1 MNPLSR
7 HLIRQSVSMD
17 IKLTLK
23 QRNELFSSI
32 PDDATKIVKDIQQS
46 LGELSKLQTEPKINK
61 NQLTQEQK
69 ENALLLVQHFVDVH
83 TNANPR

>member
-1 MNPLSR
+1 
-7 HLIRQSVSMD
+7 MD

-23 QRNELFSSI
+23 QRNELFNSL

-46 LGELSKLQTEPKINK
+46 LGELAKQQEQSK
-61 NQLTQEQK
+61 LTQEQK

-83 TNANPR
+83 TDANPR

>member
-23 QRNELFSSI
+23 QRNELFNSL